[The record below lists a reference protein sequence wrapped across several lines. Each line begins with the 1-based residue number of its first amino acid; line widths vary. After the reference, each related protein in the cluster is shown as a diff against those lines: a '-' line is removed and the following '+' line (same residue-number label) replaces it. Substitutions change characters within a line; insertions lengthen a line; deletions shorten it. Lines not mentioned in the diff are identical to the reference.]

1 MKTLGLYLHIPFCLS
16 KCRYCDFYSL
26 PESGKAIPDRY
37 IDALCHHMDDYALQ
51 AKDYAVT
58 TVYFGGGTPSLLT
71 PEQMKRLMKK
81 LKSTFGLSGKCE
93 ISMESNP
100 KTADYAKLHAFRK
113 LGINRLSIGV
123 QSFDDAD
130 LSVCG
135 RAHHAADAVNFFTT
149 ARKAKFENISFDLM
163 YGIPGQTLQTV
174 VNNINT
180 AIHLEP
186 EHISLYGL
194 KVEEG
199 TPFWFDRHE
208 LAFPDEETERSMYF
222 TSVGL
227 LEQAGYHQYEISNFA
242 KRGYSCR
249 HNLKYWNCDEY
260 IGFGPAA
267 HSYFGGKRFSLKKD
281 LPLYMDCFDPEKSVD
296 TPLVDEYIDIPYSSR
311 VAEYVMLRFRLTAGI
326 NCTAFRK
333 KFGRDFEEM
342 YLEKLLPFI
351 KSGHIKQTQNGYA
364 FTPEGMYVSNYI
376 LARVV
381 DFDLIIPGSQ
391 N

>member
-1 MKTLGLYLHIPFCLS
+1 MKTLGLYLHIPFCIS
-16 KCRYCDFYSL
+16 KCRYCDFYSI
-26 PESGKAIPDRY
+26 PEAARPVPDKY
-37 IDALCHHMDDYALQ
+37 VDALCAHMHEYALQ
-51 AKDYAVT
+51 ARDYAVT
-58 TVYFGGGTPSLLT
+58 TIYIGGGTPSLLT
-71 PEQMKRLMKK
+71 ADQMKKVIKK
-81 LKSTFGLSGKCE
+81 LKSSFHLSVKCE
-93 ISMESNP
+93 ISMEMNP
-100 KTADYAKLHAFRK
+100 KTADYTKLRAFRK

-130 LSVCG
+130 LSICG
-135 RAHHAADAVNFFTT
+135 RAHNAADAVSVFTA

-180 AIHLEP
+180 AIRLEP
-186 EHISLYGL
+186 EHVSLYGL

-222 TSVGL
+222 TAVGL
-227 LEQAGYHQYEISNFA
+227 LEKAGYHQYEISNFA
-242 KRGYSCR
+242 RRGYSCR

-260 IGFGPAA
+260 LGFGPAA

-281 LPLYMDCFDPEKSVD
+281 LNLYMDSFDPETSVD
-296 TPLVDEYIDIPYSSR
+296 TPLVDEYIDIPYPSR

-326 NCTAFRK
+326 SLEAFRK

-342 YLEKLLPFI
+342 YLEKLAPYL
-351 KSGHIKQTQNGYA
+351 KSGHVIRTPKGYA
-364 FTPEGMYVSNYI
+364 FSPEGMYVSNYI

-381 DFDLIIPGSQ
+381 DFDLVIPGSQ

>member
-1 MKTLGLYLHIPFCLS
+1 MKTLGLYLHIPFCIS
-16 KCRYCDFYSL
+16 KCRYCDFYSI
-26 PESGKAIPDRY
+26 PEAARPVPERY
-37 IDALCHHMDDYALQ
+37 VDALCEHMHEYALQ
-51 AKDYAVT
+51 ANEYAVT
-58 TVYFGGGTPSLLT
+58 TVYIGGGTPSLLT
-71 PEQMKRLMKK
+71 PDQMKKIMKK
-81 LKSTFGLSGKCE
+81 IKSSFHLSAKCE
-93 ISMESNP
+93 ISMEMNP
-100 KTADYAKLHAFRK
+100 KTADFAKLRAFRR

-130 LSVCG
+130 LNICG
-135 RAHHAADAVNFFTT
+135 RAHNVADAVNVFTA
-149 ARKAKFENISFDLM
+149 ARKAKFDNISFDLM
-163 YGIPGQTLQTV
+163 YGIPGQSLQTL

-199 TPFWFDRHE
+199 TPFWFDRHS

-222 TSVGL
+222 TAIGL
-227 LEQAGYHQYEISNFA
+227 LEKAGYHQYEISNFA

-260 IGFGPAA
+260 LGFGPAA

-281 LPLYMDCFDPEKSVD
+281 LNLYMDSFDPDKTVD
-296 TPLVDEYIDIPYSSR
+296 TPLVDEYIDIPYPSR

-326 NCTAFRK
+326 SCAAFRK

-342 YLEKLLPFI
+342 YLPKLAPYLA
-351 KSGHIKQTQNGYA
+351 SGHVIRTPKGYA
-364 FTPEGMYVSNYI
+364 FSPEGMYVSNYI
-376 LARVV
+376 LARIV
-381 DFDLIIPGSQ
+381 DFDLVIPGSQ